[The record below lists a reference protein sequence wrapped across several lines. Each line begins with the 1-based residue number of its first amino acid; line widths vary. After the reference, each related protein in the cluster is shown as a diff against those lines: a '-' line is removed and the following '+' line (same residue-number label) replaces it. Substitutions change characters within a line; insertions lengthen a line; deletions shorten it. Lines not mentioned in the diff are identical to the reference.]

1 MRTSGPG
8 VYFRFFQ
15 NAQNQV
21 QPIFYWIRELQFESP
36 KQNDNTFVVPVHERA
51 ERRVIMAAFFAYA
64 VAWLSTAA
72 AAAYAVKVTGSA
84 WCLWAL
90 LFPAC
95 IKISETERK
104 KEDEPAKE
112 EDENEMER

>member
-1 MRTSGPG
+1 M
-8 VYFRFFQ
+8 
-15 NAQNQV
+15 
-21 QPIFYWIRELQFESP
+21 
-36 KQNDNTFVVPVHERA
+36 VPVHERA

-112 EDENEMER
+112 ENENEIER